1 MQQDKSLS
9 QFVSEKRENLG
20 LSQSGLA
27 KKSGLSLSVIE
38 DIESGKELFLPVTYR
53 QKLAK
58 GLKVG
63 LPDIKQYEKTIYT
76 NFEQSA
82 EFIMDIK
89 QKILDGDIEGLKCP
103 ICSSPMQSRLV
114 RMYDIEDNLIYHP
127 KANCIKCPFQIK

>member
-9 QFVSEKRENLG
+9 QFVSERRENLG

-27 KKSGLSLSVIE
+27 KKSDLSLTIIE
-38 DIESGKELFLPVTYR
+38 DIEAGKELFLPVTYR

-63 LPDIKQYEKTIYT
+63 LSDIKQYEKIIYY

-82 EFIMDIK
+82 ELADEIK
-89 QKILDGDIEGLKCP
+89 QKILANDIGELKCP
-103 ICSSPMQSRLV
+103 ICSSPLQTRIV
-114 RMYDIEDNLIYHP
+114 KMYDIEDNLIYHP
-127 KANCIKCPFQIK
+127 KANCTKCPFQIK

>member
-1 MQQDKSLS
+1 MQQNKSLS

-27 KKSGLSLSVIE
+27 KRSGLSLSVIE

-63 LPDIKQYEKTIYT
+63 LSDIKQYEKTIYSD
-76 NFEQSA
+76 FEKSS
-82 EFIMDIK
+82 EFVDEIK
-89 QKILDGDIEGLKCP
+89 KKILDGEVSELKCP
-103 ICSSPMQSRLV
+103 ICASQLQTRIV
-114 RMYDIEDNLIYHP
+114 KMYDIEDNLVYHP
-127 KANCIKCPFQIK
+127 KANCVKCPFQIK

>member
-1 MQQDKSLS
+1 MQQNKSLS

-27 KKSGLSLSVIE
+27 KRSGLSLAVIE

-63 LPDIKQYEKTIYT
+63 LLDIKQYEKTIYSD
-76 NFEQSA
+76 FEKSS
-82 EFIMDIK
+82 EFVDEIK
-89 QKILDGDIEGLKCP
+89 KKILDGDVSELKCP
-103 ICSSPMQSRLV
+103 ICSSQLQTRV
-114 RMYDIEDNLIYHP
+114 VKMYDIEDNLVYHP
-127 KANCIKCPFQIK
+127 KANCVKCPFQIK